1 MDDMEINWRTIE
13 KDGIPPV
20 GTECLCKLQHES
32 GSRSDYMLLSV
43 SSVAGN
49 RLFMLYD
56 FIVPQRKI
64 IKYIPISELDKE
76 D

>member
-1 MDDMEINWRTIE
+1 MEIKWRTIE

-43 SSVAGN
+43 SSVVGN

-56 FIVPQRKI
+56 LIVPRRKI
-64 IKYIPISELDKE
+64 IKYIPISELNKE
-76 D
+76 E